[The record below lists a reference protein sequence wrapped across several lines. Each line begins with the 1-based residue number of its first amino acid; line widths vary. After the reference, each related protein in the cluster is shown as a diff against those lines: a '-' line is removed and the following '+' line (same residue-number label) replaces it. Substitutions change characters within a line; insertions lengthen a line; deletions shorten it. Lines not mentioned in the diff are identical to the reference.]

1 MNNLAPPHDH
11 TAEQA
16 VLGAMLVSGSTVE
29 DVAGLLRASDFYQP
43 AHEFV
48 FNALVDLRARNV
60 PADAITVA
68 DELAKRGQLDKVGG
82 MPFLAELVSAAA
94 ISGNAT
100 YHARVIREK
109 STLRRL
115 AAASLKIRQDATEGH
130 GAADV
135 ILSRSQ
141 KLLDEIQPPTQQQ
154 AGASVADMWPEVIE
168 LVDKG
173 GTRGPALPWVDLD
186 QYLGGLVPGKL
197 YVVGAR
203 PGVGKS
209 MFGQS
214 LAAHWADRHTKNVYL
229 ASFEMQAREVS
240 MRLLS
245 AKSAV
250 QYSKMRA
257 GECTEDEWA
266 KISRASQW
274 EAARRIVINDDTSST
289 MATIRAGA
297 RELARRGELGLVI
310 IDYAG
315 LVTPRD
321 PKLPRQEQVAEV
333 SRDAKRLAMDLNVPV
348 VLLSQLNRE
357 VASRG
362 GGQGTATP
370 TLTDLRDSG
379 ALEQDADAVLLLHLP
394 WDEQLGAM
402 SEWDLH
408 VIVAKNRDGQLGTVN
423 LVRQGFI
430 MRIVMR
436 DLASRYHRN

>member
-48 FNALVDLRARNV
+48 FNALVDLRARDV

-94 ISGNAT
+94 ISGNAA

-173 GTRGPALPWVDLD
+173 GTRGPALPWADLD
-186 QYLGGLVPGKL
+186 
-197 YVVGAR
+197 
-203 PGVGKS
+203 
-209 MFGQS
+209 
-214 LAAHWADRHTKNVYL
+214 
-229 ASFEMQAREVS
+229 
-240 MRLLS
+240 
-245 AKSAV
+245 
-250 QYSKMRA
+250 
-257 GECTEDEWA
+257 
-266 KISRASQW
+266 
-274 EAARRIVINDDTSST
+274 
-289 MATIRAGA
+289 
-297 RELARRGELGLVI
+297 
-310 IDYAG
+310 
-315 LVTPRD
+315 
-321 PKLPRQEQVAEV
+321 
-333 SRDAKRLAMDLNVPV
+333 
-348 VLLSQLNRE
+348 
-357 VASRG
+357 
-362 GGQGTATP
+362 
-370 TLTDLRDSG
+370 
-379 ALEQDADAVLLLHLP
+379 
-394 WDEQLGAM
+394 
-402 SEWDLH
+402 
-408 VIVAKNRDGQLGTVN
+408 
-423 LVRQGFI
+423 
-430 MRIVMR
+430 
-436 DLASRYHRN
+436 